1 MVQLTFKGIVEQTLY
16 PLLGK
21 AYRISKRETIVSFGY
36 LIRVPVHHS
45 TQLPD
50 GPSLE
55 GTHQSDNGTFSGQL
69 SSTEQCPNK
78 PVNLLLF
85 WVVFVII
92 WWHFGFLGGKIFSDG
107 RPPIKSKRE
116 IVKQYNETQEGDY
129 RKRVKVFIKNI

>member
-1 MVQLTFKGIVEQTLY
+1 MSYLHLRFQHLLVLNVIVQLTFKGTVEQTLH
-16 PLLGK
+16 PLRRFPT
-21 AYRISKRETIVSFGY
+21 RISKRETIVSLGY

-50 GPSLE
+50 GRSPE
-55 GTHQSDNGTFSGQL
+55 GTHQSDNGTFSRQL

-92 WWHFGFLGGKIFSDG
+92 WWHFGFLGEKIFLDG
-107 RPPIKSKRE
+107 RPPNKSKRE
-116 IVKQYNETQEGDY
+116 IIKQYN
-129 RKRVKVFIKNI
+129 